1 MISDISVSN
10 PERMSSILGIFFA
23 LTAGAFFVGAIVAG
37 RISEFGLSVPYG
49 ASTVMSALTA
59 TLVFFGMQ
67 ESLHSSK
74 RVPFRENKTRIQKQ
88 LLQSPWSSCT
98 SILRHSKEVRLLA
111 ILIMIQSLPSQM
123 NDTFQ
128 IIARTEW
135 DVSVKDYSS
144 FIAMYGLT
152 NIFGH
157 IIGSKMVQKLGIKHF
172 TMVASLS
179 SILPQILATLLAF
192 RGLLLGCVVGFL
204 APAQMLGVTSALYLE
219 GGKSNVPQGVLAG
232 QRSSFLALVKVI
244 GPIWFSF
251 LYVKGKEV
259 FGTGFLPFYFNV
271 GCALTA
277 FGISQRFLPSS

>member
-10 PERMSSILGIFFA
+10 PERMSSILGVFFA

-49 ASTVMSALTA
+49 ASTVMSVLTA
-59 TLVFFGMQ
+59 ALVFFGMQ

-74 RVPFRENKTRIQKQ
+74 RIPLTENKSRIQKQ

-98 SILRHSKEVRLLA
+98 SILRHSKKVRLLA

-157 IIGSKMVQKLGIKHF
+157 IIGSKMVLKLGIKHF

-179 SILPQILATLLAF
+179 SILPQVLATLLAF
-192 RGLLLGCVVGFL
+192 RGLLLGCVIGFL

-232 QRSSFLALVKVI
+232 QRSSFLALAKVI

-271 GCALTA
+271 GCALAA
-277 FGISQRFLPSS
+277 FGISRRFLPSS